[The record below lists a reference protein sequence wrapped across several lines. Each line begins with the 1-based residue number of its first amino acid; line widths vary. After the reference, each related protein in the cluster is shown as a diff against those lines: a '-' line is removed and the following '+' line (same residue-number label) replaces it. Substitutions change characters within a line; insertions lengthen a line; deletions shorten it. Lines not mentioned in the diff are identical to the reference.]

1 MKKFAFFS
9 AFLFVAIMASAQ
21 EETVKTGPIIKFEE
35 KIYNFGKIIQGDT
48 VEHTFVFQNIG
59 TEPLKITSARGSC
72 GCTVP
77 SYSSEAIKPGG
88 KGEVFVRFKSAG
100 KRGMQNKTV
109 TLMTNAI
116 VRKPVVLSI
125 RGVVD
130 LPKTKTE
137 EEE

>member
-72 GCTVP
+72 GCTIP

>member
-72 GCTVP
+72 GCTIP
-77 SYSSEAIKPGG
+77 SYSSEAIKPRG

>member
-1 MKKFAFFS
+1 MKKFAFLS